1 MSHAW
6 QDGYKRKVQMLRAF
20 LCLDALL
27 ANTGVVALLLAAF
40 LLPLG
45 TGIYVWVPW
54 FAWWIPSLLPLALLA
69 IVLLWVALSSL
80 GAMPRGWQ
88 PWALSPRTIWL
99 DKCCIKQ
106 SPEEMMLAGVASFG
120 VFLADCDNMVAFIS
134 PTYFSRLWWAHGPR
148 PCLCLRLC
156 HCLVLSRSNLIL
168 AARQVRVRARHLLPH
183 AQGPP

>member
-148 PCLCLRLC
+148 PATTSASASASPSLAP
-156 HCLVLSRSNLIL
+156 NLIL